1 VPVLPDKD
9 IFRLE
14 IAVYDTEHVQVL
26 QCQEDFRYV
35 ESSPRFCPTRWKSGI
50 WKSFDALLGAVI
62 LNISHLRRTSGSL
75 NQTRLLLLKGRRL
88 WCIRCKFVG
97 ALLL

>member
-14 IAVYDTEHVQVL
+14 IAVYDTEHAQVL

-35 ESSPRFCPTRWKSGI
+35 ESAS
-50 WKSFDALLGAVI
+50 
-62 LNISHLRRTSGSL
+62 
-75 NQTRLLLLKGRRL
+75 
-88 WCIRCKFVG
+88 
-97 ALLL
+97 